1 MDKFVTVWFTVM
13 FTLCIA
19 AGVQI
24 TEAWTAYIVV
34 GMMIAIFPMVHV
46 HDWIERFVRR
56 MHERSH
62 ARQRAASLRFGGIYP
77 YDDWK

>member
-1 MDKFVTVWFTVM
+1 MDKFVTVWFTVL

-19 AGVQI
+19 SGVRL

-34 GMMIAIFPMVHV
+34 GMMLAIFPMVHI
-46 HDWIERFVRR
+46 HDWAGRFIEK
-56 MHERSH
+56 MHQSQH
-62 ARQRAASLRFGGIYP
+62 TRQRVGIYP